1 MFYIGIKIIS
11 LYYIKLR
18 KSFYGETIYKIA
30 DPGYGFISLSEEKF
44 RKSWESKDDSG
55 FALFFQPTQN
65 FIIFL
70 ILKESKI
77 SLKYILKFIK
87 PYKKK
92 SYGYLYS
99 CF

>member
-55 FALFFQPTQN
+55 FALFFNQLRI

-70 ILKESKI
+70 ILKKV
-77 SLKYILKFIK
+77 KYHLNIF
-87 PYKKK
+87 
-92 SYGYLYS
+92 
-99 CF
+99 